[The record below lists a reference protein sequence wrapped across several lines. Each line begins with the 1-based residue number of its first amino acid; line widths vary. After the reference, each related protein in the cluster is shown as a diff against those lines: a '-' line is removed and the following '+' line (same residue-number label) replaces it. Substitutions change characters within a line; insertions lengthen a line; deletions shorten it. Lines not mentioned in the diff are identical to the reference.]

1 MNPATTLPAV
11 LAFFEKGGPFMV
23 LLVLLSI
30 ISLTA
35 ILLRAWRL
43 RESRIIPRQ
52 VEEAVEA
59 LKPGD
64 TLESLYEE
72 MDTHPSA
79 MSRILGTLLSHLN
92 WSKSENLEAVQT
104 RARHELARMEK
115 GLIVLEIP
123 TGAGPLLGLL
133 GTLSGLVSIFSE
145 LGGSGDPVIVARGI
159 SEALNT
165 TIVGLAV
172 AVPSLIAHS
181 YFTRRIEMMAVQM
194 ESTAADLLAKLYQP
208 SANR

>member
-1 MNPATTLPAV
+1 MNSTLHAV
-11 LAFFEKGGPFMV
+11 LGFFEKGGPFMV

-35 ILLRAWRL
+35 ILLRMWRL
-43 RESRIIPRQ
+43 RESTIIPRQ
-52 VEEAVEA
+52 ITDAVED

-64 TLESLYEE
+64 TLEKLFAE
-72 MDTHPSA
+72 MDARPSA
-79 MSRILGTLLSHLN
+79 IARILRTLLNHLN

-104 RARHELARMEK
+104 TARHEVARMEK
-115 GLIVLEIP
+115 GLVVLEIA

-133 GTLSGLVSIFSE
+133 GTLSGLVSIFAE
-145 LGGSGDPVIVARGI
+145 LAGSGDPVIVARGI

-208 SANR
+208 PTQ

>member
-1 MNPATTLPAV
+1 MNSTLHAV
-11 LAFFEKGGPFMV
+11 LGFFEKGGPFMV

-35 ILLRAWRL
+35 ILLRIWRL
-43 RESRIIPRQ
+43 RESTIIPRQ
-52 VEEAVEA
+52 ITDAVES

-64 TLESLYEE
+64 TLEALFKE
-72 MDTHPSA
+72 MDARPSA
-79 MSRILGTLLSHLN
+79 IARILRTLLNHLN

-104 RARHELARMEK
+104 TARHEVARMEK
-115 GLIVLEIP
+115 GLVILEIA

-133 GTLSGLVSIFSE
+133 GTHSGLVAIFAE
-145 LGGSGDPVIVARGI
+145 IGGSGDPIIVARGI

-172 AVPSLIAHS
+172 AVPSLTAHS

-208 SANR
+208 PT

>member
-1 MNPATTLPAV
+1 MNSTLHAV
-11 LAFFEKGGPFMV
+11 LGFFEKGGPFMV

-35 ILLRAWRL
+35 ILLRIWRL
-43 RESRIIPRQ
+43 RESTIIPSQ
-52 VEEAVEA
+52 ITDAVES

-64 TLESLYEE
+64 TLEALFKE
-72 MDTHPSA
+72 MDARPSA
-79 MSRILGTLLSHLN
+79 IARILRTLLNHLN

-104 RARHELARMEK
+104 TARHEVARMEK
-115 GLIVLEIP
+115 GLVILEIA

-133 GTLSGLVSIFSE
+133 GTLSGLVAIFAE
-145 LGGSGDPVIVARGI
+145 IGGSGDPVIVARGI

-172 AVPSLIAHS
+172 AVPSLTAHS

-208 SANR
+208 PT

>member
-1 MNPATTLPAV
+1 MNSTLHAV
-11 LAFFEKGGPFMV
+11 LGFFEKGGPFMV

-35 ILLRAWRL
+35 ILLRIWRL
-43 RESRIIPRQ
+43 RESTIIPRQ
-52 VEEAVEA
+52 ITDAVES

-64 TLESLYEE
+64 TLEALFKE
-72 MDTHPSA
+72 MDAHPSA
-79 MSRILGTLLSHLN
+79 ISRILRTLLNHLN

-104 RARHELARMEK
+104 TARHEVARMEK
-115 GLIVLEIP
+115 GLVVLEIA

-133 GTLSGLVSIFSE
+133 GTLSGLVAIFAE
-145 LGGSGDPVIVARGI
+145 IGGSGDPIIVARGI

-172 AVPSLIAHS
+172 AVPSLVAYS
-181 YFTRRIEMMAVQM
+181 YFQRRIEMAAVEM
-194 ESTAADLLAKLYQP
+194 ESIAGDLLSKLYRP
-208 SANR
+208 AAR

>member
-1 MNPATTLPAV
+1 MNSTLHAV
-11 LAFFEKGGPFMV
+11 LGFFEKGGPFMV

-35 ILLRAWRL
+35 ILLRMWRL
-43 RESRIIPRQ
+43 RESTIIPRQ
-52 VEEAVEA
+52 ITDAVED

-64 TLESLYEE
+64 TLEALFAE
-72 MDTHPSA
+72 MDARPSA
-79 MSRILGTLLSHLN
+79 IARILRTLLNHLN

-104 RARHELARMEK
+104 TARHEVARMEK
-115 GLIVLEIP
+115 GLVVLEIA

-133 GTLSGLVSIFSE
+133 GTLSGLVSIFAE
-145 LGGSGDPVIVARGI
+145 LAGSGDPVIVARGI

-208 SANR
+208 PTQ

>member
-1 MNPATTLPAV
+1 MNSTLHAV
-11 LAFFEKGGPFMV
+11 LGFFEKGGPFMV

-35 ILLRAWRL
+35 ILLRMWRL
-43 RESRIIPRQ
+43 RESTIIPRQ
-52 VEEAVEA
+52 ITDAVED

-64 TLESLYEE
+64 TLEALFKE
-72 MDTHPSA
+72 MDAHPSA
-79 MSRILGTLLSHLN
+79 ISRILRTLLNHLN

-104 RARHELARMEK
+104 TARHEVARMEK
-115 GLIVLEIP
+115 GLVILEIA

-133 GTLSGLVSIFSE
+133 GTLSGLVAIFAE

-172 AVPSLIAHS
+172 AVPSLTAHS

-208 SANR
+208 LAQ

>member
-1 MNPATTLPAV
+1 MNSTLHAV
-11 LAFFEKGGPFMV
+11 LGFFEKGGPFMV

-35 ILLRAWRL
+35 ILLRMWRL
-43 RESRIIPRQ
+43 RESTIIPRQ
-52 VEEAVEA
+52 ITDAVED

-64 TLESLYEE
+64 TLEKLFEE
-72 MDTHPSA
+72 MDARPSA
-79 MSRILGTLLSHLN
+79 IARILRTLLNHLN

-104 RARHELARMEK
+104 TARHEVARMEK
-115 GLIVLEIP
+115 GLVVLEIA

-133 GTLSGLVSIFSE
+133 GTLSGLVSIFAE
-145 LGGSGDPVIVARGI
+145 LAGSGDPVIVARGI

-208 SANR
+208 PTQ

>member
-1 MNPATTLPAV
+1 MNPASTLPTV
-11 LAFFEKGGPFMV
+11 VGFFEKGGPFMAL
-23 LLVLLSI
+23 LLVLSV

-52 VEEAVEA
+52 IEEAVDA

-72 MDTHPSA
+72 MKTHPSA
-79 MSRILGTLLSHLN
+79 ISRILGTLLAHLN

-104 RARHELARMEK
+104 KARHELARMEK
-115 GLIVLEIP
+115 GLVVLEIA
-123 TGAGPLLGLL
+123 TGAAPLLGLL

-145 LGGSGDPVIVARGI
+145 LSGSGDPVIVARGI

-181 YFTRRIEMMAVQM
+181 YFTRRIEVMAVQM

-208 SANR
+208 SADR

>member
-1 MNPATTLPAV
+1 MNPASQLPAV
-11 LAFFEKGGPFMV
+11 ISFFEKGGPFMA
-23 LLVLLSI
+23 LLLLLSV
-30 ISLTA
+30 ISLAA

-43 RESRIIPRQ
+43 RESRILPRQ
-52 VEEAVEA
+52 VIDAVEH
-59 LKPGD
+59 LKQGD
-64 TLESLYEE
+64 TLAGLYEE
-72 MDTHPSA
+72 METHPSVI
-79 MSRILGTLLSHLN
+79 SRILGTLLSHLN

-115 GLIVLEIP
+115 GLIVLEIA

-145 LGGSGDPVIVARGI
+145 LGAAGDPVIVARGI

-208 SANR
+208 ATNP